1 MLRTRRHGWQASVDV
16 HILVD
21 PKLSVSEGHMIALL
35 VENRLKSRIN
45 EITDV
50 TVHIDPEN
58 DEAEPASVELPT
70 RAEVLARLGQLWR
83 GVRG

>member
-1 MLRTRRHGWQASVDV
+1 
-16 HILVD
+16 
-21 PKLSVSEGHMIALL
+21 MIALL